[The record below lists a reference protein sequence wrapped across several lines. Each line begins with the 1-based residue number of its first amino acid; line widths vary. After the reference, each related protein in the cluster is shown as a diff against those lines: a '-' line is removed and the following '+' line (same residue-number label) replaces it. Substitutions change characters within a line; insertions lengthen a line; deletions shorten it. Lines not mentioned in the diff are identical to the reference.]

1 MFAPLPGPYSPL
13 MCRGSGFV
21 HSISSHTSLY
31 SLISLVIVWTTT
43 GHLADT
49 CSRSVYYL
57 YDGIN
62 ESSVNLVS
70 TTIPRNPLITD
81 RIFNLLSTAVS
92 EA

>member
-1 MFAPLPGPYSPL
+1 MP
-13 MCRGSGFV
+13 RVGFRALDLQPHEPV
-21 HSISSHTSLY
+21 
-31 SLISLVIVWTTT
+31 ISLVIVWTTT
-43 GHLADT
+43 GHLAGT

-57 YDGIN
+57 YDGID